1 VNKKEKKPRQQGP
14 GKKKEEDEASKP
26 IKEEVQVRSLCLLYE
41 YISIITDT

>member
-26 IKEEVQVRSLCLLYE
+26 IKEEVQVRSLY
-41 YISIITDT
+41 